1 MTNDYYTK
9 KFNETVNL
17 QAKDP
22 FLGTT
27 KVYELWASKDR
38 KSWIWLDT
46 TTKEVRFLQEWDTKT
61 KKHYAL

>member
-1 MTNDYYTK
+1 M
-9 KFNETVNL
+9 

-46 TTKEVRFLQEWDTKT
+46 TTKEVRFLQDWDSKT
-61 KKHYAL
+61 KKHYALYF